1 MNDFY
6 GIVNLTQEIMDNI
19 VERRSSSSSFPS
31 TISQSTK
38 KDINIILSFDRMI
51 QILLDRIEC
60 CKNEILISTRIC
72 PEIVIN
78 KLLEKSKLGIKV
90 KVIADIDLVKE
101 YFRS

>member
-19 VERRSSSSSFPS
+19 VERRSSSSSSSSFPS

-60 CKNEILISTRIC
+60 CKNEIL
-72 PEIVIN
+72 
-78 KLLEKSKLGIKV
+78 
-90 KVIADIDLVKE
+90 
-101 YFRS
+101 